1 MESKK
6 FRLDRFVSSR
16 TGVKKGDVRLLLA
29 QKRVMVDG
37 GFAAAINQ
45 VVDQFSHIVVDGQ
58 ILQQNSAVYWMMHKP
73 VGVVSATKDEIH
85 KTVIDLLEED
95 NPEARLDDLHIVGR
109 LDLNSSGLLL
119 LTNDGEWSRRL
130 TSPDKNV
137 AKVYEVTLADP
148 ITDEYSEAFAQGMY
162 FAFEDLTTLPAV
174 LEKVSE
180 YVARVTLMEGRY
192 HQIKRMF
199 GRFRNQVVELHRVS
213 IGNLELD
220 EDLLPGDSR
229 LLTPSEAK
237 SIISQ

>member
-85 KTVIDLLEED
+85 KTVIDLLEAD

-119 LTNDGEWSRRL
+119 LTNDVEWSRRL

>member
-85 KTVIDLLEED
+85 KTVIDLLEAD

-119 LTNDGEWSRRL
+119 LTNDVEWSRRL

-199 GRFRNQVVELHRVS
+199 GRLRNQVVELHRVS

>member
-85 KTVIDLLEED
+85 KTVIDLLEAD

-237 SIISQ
+237 SILSQ

>member
-85 KTVIDLLEED
+85 KTVIDLLEAD